1 MISCRNLSKSFG
13 DHKVLDRISFDVPEG
28 IIVGLLGPSGAG
40 KTTLIKI
47 LTGQLVFD
55 EGKVSV
61 MGKAVADLT
70 GTDRN
75 KFGIMM
81 DNFGLYERFTCKENL
96 QVFAD
101 VYHISPS
108 KVTEA
113 LRSVGLEDAAKT
125 KASDLSKG
133 MRARLLLAR
142 ALMHDPKI
150 IFLDEP
156 TSGLDPKSMRG
167 IHKIILEKK
176 NAGCTIFLTTHNMEE
191 ATVLCDEVALLNDGK
206 IVDRGNPS
214 DICRRYNH
222 QKAISIHLK
231 TGEDIRLPDGIE
243 YADEISYLLR
253 QGKVETI
260 HSSEPTLETV
270 FIELTGRKLENDTEA
285 RYA

>member
-13 DHKVLDRISFDVPEG
+13 DHKVLDKISFDVPEG

-55 EGKVSV
+55 RGDVSV
-61 MGKAVADLT
+61 MDKDVTELK
-70 GTDRN
+70 GTDRD

-176 NAGCTIFLTTHNMEE
+176 KAGCTIFLTTHNMDE
-191 ATVLCDEVALLNDGK
+191 AAKLCDEVMLLDDGHIVERGGPDELCRKYNKVKK
-206 IVDRGNPS
+206 ISVCLDDGSREEFIQDNES
-214 DICRRYNH
+214 AAKITE
-222 QKAISIHLK
+222 L
-231 TGEDIRLPDGIE
+231 IRDGRI
-243 YADEISYLLR
+243 
-253 QGKVETI
+253 ETI
-260 HSSEPTLETV
+260 HSKEPTLETV
-270 FIELTGRKLENDTEA
+270 FLELTGKQLEEA
-285 RYA
+285 

>member
-28 IIVGLLGPSGAG
+28 IIVGLVGPSGAG

-55 EGKVSV
+55 RGDVSV
-61 MGKAVADLT
+61 MDKDVMELK
-70 GTDRN
+70 GTDRD

-108 KVTEA
+108 KVIEA

-176 NAGCTIFLTTHNMEE
+176 NAGCTIFLTTHNMDE
-191 ATVLCDEVALLNDGK
+191 AARLCDEVMLLDDGHIVERGGPDELCRKYNKVKKISVCLDDGSREEFIQDNESAAKITAL
-206 IVDRGNPS
+206 
-214 DICRRYNH
+214 
-222 QKAISIHLK
+222 
-231 TGEDIRLPDGIE
+231 IREGRI
-243 YADEISYLLR
+243 
-253 QGKVETI
+253 ETI
-260 HSSEPTLETV
+260 HSKEPTLETV
-270 FIELTGRKLENDTEA
+270 FLELTGKQLEEA
-285 RYA
+285 

>member
-55 EGKVSV
+55 RGDVSV
-61 MGKAVADLT
+61 MDKDVTELK
-70 GTDRN
+70 GTDRD

-142 ALMHDPKI
+142 ALMHDPKV

-176 NAGCTIFLTTHNMEE
+176 NAGCTIFLTTHNMDE
-191 ATVLCDEVALLNDGK
+191 AARLCDEVMLLDDGHIVERGGPDELCRKYNKVKKISVCLDDGSREEFIQDNESAAKITAL
-206 IVDRGNPS
+206 
-214 DICRRYNH
+214 
-222 QKAISIHLK
+222 
-231 TGEDIRLPDGIE
+231 IREGRI
-243 YADEISYLLR
+243 
-253 QGKVETI
+253 ETI
-260 HSSEPTLETV
+260 HSKEPTLETV
-270 FIELTGRKLENDTEA
+270 FLELTGKQLEEA
-285 RYA
+285 

>member
-176 NAGCTIFLTTHNMEE
+176 NAGCTIFLTTHNMDE
-191 ATVLCDEVALLNDGK
+191 AARLCDEVMLLDDGHIVERGGPDELCRKYNKVKKISVCLDDGSREEFIQDNESAAKITAL
-206 IVDRGNPS
+206 
-214 DICRRYNH
+214 
-222 QKAISIHLK
+222 
-231 TGEDIRLPDGIE
+231 IREGRI
-243 YADEISYLLR
+243 
-253 QGKVETI
+253 ETI
-260 HSSEPTLETV
+260 HSKEPTLETV
-270 FIELTGRKLENDTEA
+270 FLELTGKQLEEA
-285 RYA
+285 

>member
-55 EGKVSV
+55 RGDVSV
-61 MGKAVADLT
+61 MDKDVTELK
-70 GTDRN
+70 GTDRD

-176 NAGCTIFLTTHNMEE
+176 KA
-191 ATVLCDEVALLNDGK
+191 ALIGGFN
-206 IVDRGNPS
+206 
-214 DICRRYNH
+214 
-222 QKAISIHLK
+222 HLK
-231 TGEDIRLPDGIE
+231 R
-243 YADEISYLLR
+243 SY
-253 QGKVETI
+253 
-260 HSSEPTLETV
+260 HSVIYSLYSFLMMSQSRSNLDMCFEKAASAASLS
-270 FIELTGRKLENDTEA
+270 
-285 RYA
+285 

>member
-55 EGKVSV
+55 RGDVSV
-61 MGKAVADLT
+61 MDKDVTELKGI
-70 GTDRN
+70 DRD

-176 NAGCTIFLTTHNMEE
+176 NAGCTIFLTTHNMDE
-191 ATVLCDEVALLNDGK
+191 AARLCDEVMLLDDGHIVERGGPDELCRKYNKVKKISVCLDDGSREEFIQDNESAAKITALIRDGR
-206 IVDRGNPS
+206 I
-214 DICRRYNH
+214 
-222 QKAISIHLK
+222 
-231 TGEDIRLPDGIE
+231 
-243 YADEISYLLR
+243 
-253 QGKVETI
+253 ETI
-260 HSSEPTLETV
+260 HSKEPTLETV
-270 FIELTGRKLENDTEA
+270 FLELTGKQLEEA
-285 RYA
+285 

>member
-55 EGKVSV
+55 RGDVSV
-61 MGKAVADLT
+61 MDKDVMELK
-70 GTDRN
+70 GTDRD

-108 KVTEA
+108 KVIEA

-176 NAGCTIFLTTHNMEE
+176 NAGCTIFLTTHNMDE
-191 ATVLCDEVALLNDGK
+191 AARLCDEVMLLDDGHIVERGGPDELCRKYNKVKKISVCLDDGSREEFIQDNESAAKITAL
-206 IVDRGNPS
+206 
-214 DICRRYNH
+214 
-222 QKAISIHLK
+222 
-231 TGEDIRLPDGIE
+231 IREGRI
-243 YADEISYLLR
+243 
-253 QGKVETI
+253 ETI
-260 HSSEPTLETV
+260 HSKEPTLETV
-270 FIELTGRKLENDTEA
+270 FLELTGKQLEEA
-285 RYA
+285 

>member
-1 MISCRNLSKSFG
+1 MISCRDLSKSFG
-13 DHKVLDRISFDVPEG
+13 DHKVLDRICFDVPEG

-55 EGKVSV
+55 RGDVSV
-61 MGKAVADLT
+61 MDKDVTELK
-70 GTDRN
+70 GTDRD

-176 NAGCTIFLTTHNMEE
+176 NAGCTIFLTTHNMDE
-191 ATVLCDEVALLNDGK
+191 AARLCDEVMLLDEGHIVERGGPDELCRKYNKVKKISVCLDDGSREEFIQDNESAAK
-206 IVDRGNPS
+206 ITE
-214 DICRRYNH
+214 
-222 QKAISIHLK
+222 L
-231 TGEDIRLPDGIE
+231 IREGRI
-243 YADEISYLLR
+243 
-253 QGKVETI
+253 ETI
-260 HSSEPTLETV
+260 HSKEPTLETV
-270 FIELTGRKLENDTEA
+270 FLELTGKQLEEA
-285 RYA
+285 

>member
-13 DHKVLDRISFDVPEG
+13 DHKVLDKISFDVPEG

-55 EGKVSV
+55 RGDVSV
-61 MGKAVADLT
+61 MDKDVTELK
-70 GTDRN
+70 GTDRD

-176 NAGCTIFLTTHNMEE
+176 KAGCTIFLTTHNMDE
-191 ATVLCDEVALLNDGK
+191 AAKLCDEVMLLDDGHIVERGGPDELCRKYNKVKK
-206 IVDRGNPS
+206 ISVCLDDGSREEFIQDNES
-214 DICRRYNH
+214 AAKI
-222 QKAISIHLK
+222 
-231 TGEDIRLPDGIE
+231 TEFIRDGRI
-243 YADEISYLLR
+243 
-253 QGKVETI
+253 ETI
-260 HSSEPTLETV
+260 HSKEPTLETV
-270 FIELTGRKLENDTEA
+270 FLELTGKQLEEA
-285 RYA
+285 

>member
-13 DHKVLDRISFDVPEG
+13 DHKVLDKISFDVPEG

-55 EGKVSV
+55 RGDISV
-61 MGKAVADLT
+61 MDKDVTELK
-70 GTDRN
+70 GTDRD

-176 NAGCTIFLTTHNMEE
+176 KAGCTIFLTTHNMDE
-191 ATVLCDEVALLNDGK
+191 AAKLCDEVMLLDDGHIVERGGPDELCRKYNKVKK
-206 IVDRGNPS
+206 ISVCLDDGSREEFIQDNES
-214 DICRRYNH
+214 AAKITE
-222 QKAISIHLK
+222 L
-231 TGEDIRLPDGIE
+231 IRDGRI
-243 YADEISYLLR
+243 
-253 QGKVETI
+253 ETI
-260 HSSEPTLETV
+260 HSKEPTLETV
-270 FIELTGRKLENDTEA
+270 FLELTGKQLEEA
-285 RYA
+285 

>member
-55 EGKVSV
+55 RGDVSV
-61 MGKAVADLT
+61 MDKDVTELK
-70 GTDRN
+70 GTDRD

-142 ALMHDPKI
+142 ALMHGPKI

-176 NAGCTIFLTTHNMEE
+176 NAGCTIFLTTHNMDE
-191 ATVLCDEVALLNDGK
+191 AARLCDEVMLLDDGHIVERGGPDELCRKYNKVKKISVCLDDGSREEFIQDNESAAKITAL
-206 IVDRGNPS
+206 
-214 DICRRYNH
+214 
-222 QKAISIHLK
+222 
-231 TGEDIRLPDGIE
+231 IREGRI
-243 YADEISYLLR
+243 
-253 QGKVETI
+253 ETI
-260 HSSEPTLETV
+260 HSKEPTLETV
-270 FIELTGRKLENDTEA
+270 FLELTGKQLEEA
-285 RYA
+285 

>member
-55 EGKVSV
+55 RGDVSV
-61 MGKAVADLT
+61 MDKDVTELK
-70 GTDRN
+70 GTDRD

-176 NAGCTIFLTTHNMEE
+176 NAGCTIFLTTHNMDE
-191 ATVLCDEVALLNDGK
+191 AARLCDEVMLLDDGHIVERGGPDELCRKYNKVKKISVCLDDGSREEFIQDNESAAKITALIKEGR
-206 IVDRGNPS
+206 I
-214 DICRRYNH
+214 
-222 QKAISIHLK
+222 
-231 TGEDIRLPDGIE
+231 
-243 YADEISYLLR
+243 
-253 QGKVETI
+253 ETI
-260 HSSEPTLETV
+260 HSKEPTLETV
-270 FIELTGRKLENDTEA
+270 FLELTGKQLEEA
-285 RYA
+285 

>member
-55 EGKVSV
+55 RGDVSV
-61 MGKAVADLT
+61 MDKDVTELK
-70 GTDRN
+70 GTDRD

-176 NAGCTIFLTTHNMEE
+176 NAGCTIFLTTHNMDE
-191 ATVLCDEVALLNDGK
+191 AARLCDEVMLLDDGHIVERGGPDELCRKYNKVKKISVCLDDGSREEFIQDNESAAKITAL
-206 IVDRGNPS
+206 
-214 DICRRYNH
+214 
-222 QKAISIHLK
+222 
-231 TGEDIRLPDGIE
+231 IREGRI
-243 YADEISYLLR
+243 
-253 QGKVETI
+253 ETI
-260 HSSEPTLETV
+260 HSKEPTLETV
-270 FIELTGRKLENDTEA
+270 FLELTGKQLEEA
-285 RYA
+285 

>member
-55 EGKVSV
+55 RGDVSV
-61 MGKAVADLT
+61 MDKDVTELK
-70 GTDRN
+70 GTDRD

-176 NAGCTIFLTTHNMEE
+176 NAGCTIFLTTHNMDE
-191 ATVLCDEVALLNDGK
+191 AARLCDEVMLLDDGQIVERGGPDELCRKYNKVKKISVCLDDGSREEFIQDNELAAKITAL
-206 IVDRGNPS
+206 
-214 DICRRYNH
+214 
-222 QKAISIHLK
+222 
-231 TGEDIRLPDGIE
+231 IREGRI
-243 YADEISYLLR
+243 
-253 QGKVETI
+253 ETI
-260 HSSEPTLETV
+260 HSKEPTLETV
-270 FIELTGRKLENDTEA
+270 FLELTGKQLEEA
-285 RYA
+285 

>member
-1 MISCRNLSKSFG
+1 MINCRDLSKSFG
-13 DHKVLDRISFDVPEG
+13 EHKVLDRISFDVPEG
-28 IIVGLLGPSGAG
+28 VIVGLLGPSGAG

-61 MGKAVADLT
+61 MGKDVADLT
-70 GTDRN
+70 GTDRD

-113 LRSVGLEDAAKT
+113 LKSVGLEDAVKT

-133 MRARLLLAR
+133 MHARLLLAR

-176 NAGCTIFLTTHNMEE
+176 KAGCTIFLTTHNMDE
-191 ATVLCDEVALLNDGK
+191 AAKLCDEVMLLDDGHIVERGGPDELCRKYNKVKK
-206 IVDRGNPS
+206 ISVCLDDGSREEFIQDNES
-214 DICRRYNH
+214 AAKITE
-222 QKAISIHLK
+222 L
-231 TGEDIRLPDGIE
+231 IRDGRI
-243 YADEISYLLR
+243 
-253 QGKVETI
+253 ETI
-260 HSSEPTLETV
+260 HSKEPTLETV
-270 FIELTGRKLENDTEA
+270 FLELTGKQLEEA
-285 RYA
+285 

>member
-28 IIVGLLGPSGAG
+28 IIVGFLGPSGAG

-55 EGKVSV
+55 RGDVSV
-61 MGKAVADLT
+61 MDKDVTELK
-70 GTDRN
+70 GTDRD

-176 NAGCTIFLTTHNMEE
+176 KAGCTIFLTTHNMDE
-191 ATVLCDEVALLNDGK
+191 AARLCDEVMLLDEGHIVERGGPDELCRKYNKAKKISVCLDDGSREEFIQDNESAAKITAL
-206 IVDRGNPS
+206 
-214 DICRRYNH
+214 
-222 QKAISIHLK
+222 
-231 TGEDIRLPDGIE
+231 IREGRI
-243 YADEISYLLR
+243 
-253 QGKVETI
+253 ETI
-260 HSSEPTLETV
+260 HTKEPTLETV
-270 FIELTGRKLENDTEA
+270 FLELTGKQLEEA
-285 RYA
+285 

>member
-13 DHKVLDRISFDVPEG
+13 DHKVLDKISFDVPEG

-55 EGKVSV
+55 RGDVSV
-61 MGKAVADLT
+61 MDKDVTELK
-70 GTDRN
+70 GTDRD

-176 NAGCTIFLTTHNMEE
+176 NAGCTIFLTTHNMDE
-191 ATVLCDEVALLNDGK
+191 AAKLCDEVMLLDDGHIVERGGPDELCRKYNKVKK
-206 IVDRGNPS
+206 ISVCLDDGSREEFIQDNES
-214 DICRRYNH
+214 AAKITE
-222 QKAISIHLK
+222 L
-231 TGEDIRLPDGIE
+231 IRDGRI
-243 YADEISYLLR
+243 
-253 QGKVETI
+253 ETI
-260 HSSEPTLETV
+260 HSKEPTLETV
-270 FIELTGRKLENDTEA
+270 FLELTGKQLEEA
-285 RYA
+285 

>member
-55 EGKVSV
+55 RGDVSV
-61 MGKAVADLT
+61 MDKDVTELK
-70 GTDRN
+70 GTDRD

-176 NAGCTIFLTTHNMEE
+176 NAGCTIFLTTHNMDE
-191 ATVLCDEVALLNDGK
+191 AARLCDEVMLLDDGHIVERGGPEELCRKYNKVKKISVCLDDGSREEFIQDNESAAKITAL
-206 IVDRGNPS
+206 
-214 DICRRYNH
+214 
-222 QKAISIHLK
+222 
-231 TGEDIRLPDGIE
+231 IREGRI
-243 YADEISYLLR
+243 
-253 QGKVETI
+253 ETI
-260 HSSEPTLETV
+260 HSKEPTLETV
-270 FIELTGRKLENDTEA
+270 FLELTGKQLEEA
-285 RYA
+285 